1 MRTLTTLTTFVAAA
15 ALIGGISI
23 ASAQTSQS
31 QTAPVG
37 APNPTTSG
45 PSKVIGKSKF
55 CIETSPGGALN
66 CKYASM
72 TACQRAGKAGNKQ
85 CFANPKMGTTGQR

>member
-1 MRTLTTLTTFVAAA
+1 MRTLTTFVVAA
-15 ALIGGISI
+15 ALIGGISL

-31 QTAPVG
+31 QNAPVG
-37 APNPTTSG
+37 APNQTMNG
-45 PSKVIGKSKF
+45 QAMSKVMGKSKF
-55 CIETSPGGALN
+55 CLETSPGGALN